1 MNRAGD
7 AADPGTISRRDALK
21 TFGAASATLAA
32 GAPALRAKAQ
42 DRPAA
47 VDDLGYYR
55 FEIGDI
61 NATVIHD
68 GTFVFPSAV
77 FATNAPA
84 AEIDD
89 FLAGYNLPTASLV
102 LPNTNLLLDTGR
114 ERILIDTGLGPYAF
128 PGNERTSGKLLATL
142 DALGI
147 DRDSIS
153 TVFLTH
159 AHPDHIGALTDTEG
173 TPTFRNARHLL
184 HHSDWDFWTGAPPAA
199 DPFTSFMFQVA
210 ETHLTPLNDRIER
223 FRGEIE
229 VAPGIRT
236 VEAPGHTPGHTALLI
251 ESRGERLLSMGDN
264 AGHHKLSFERPDWT
278 PGVDVDPLQAIATKE
293 RLLDLV
299 ATERI
304 KVFGDHHPFP
314 GLGYVARDA
323 AARRWVWS
331 PDG

>member
-1 MNRAGD
+1 
-7 AADPGTISRRDALK
+7 
-21 TFGAASATLAA
+21 
-32 GAPALRAKAQ
+32 
-42 DRPAA
+42 
-47 VDDLGYYR
+47 
-55 FEIGDI
+55 
-61 NATVIHD
+61 
-68 GTFVFPSAV
+68 
-77 FATNAPA
+77 
-84 AEIDD
+84 
-89 FLAGYNLPTASLV
+89 
-102 LPNTNLLLDTGR
+102 
-114 ERILIDTGLGPYAF
+114 
-128 PGNERTSGKLLATL
+128 
-142 DALGI
+142 
-147 DRDSIS
+147 
-153 TVFLTH
+153 
-159 AHPDHIGALTDTEG
+159 
-173 TPTFRNARHLL
+173 
-184 HHSDWDFWTGAPPAA
+184 
-199 DPFTSFMFQVA
+199 MFQVA

-236 VEAPGHTPGHTALLI
+236 VAAPGHTPGHTALLI

>member
-159 AHPDHIGALTDTEG
+159 AHPDHIGALTDTEE
-173 TPTFRNARHLL
+173 
-184 HHSDWDFWTGAPPAA
+184 PPPSATRA
-199 DPFTSFMFQVA
+199 TSC
-210 ETHLTPLNDRIER
+210 T
-223 FRGEIE
+223 
-229 VAPGIRT
+229 
-236 VEAPGHTPGHTALLI
+236 
-251 ESRGERLLSMGDN
+251 
-264 AGHHKLSFERPDWT
+264 
-278 PGVDVDPLQAIATKE
+278 IATGTSGPG
-293 RLLDLV
+293 RRPRPTRSRRSCSRWPRRTSPRSTTGSSASGARSRSRPASAPSRRP
-299 ATERI
+299 AT
-304 KVFGDHHPFP
+304 
-314 GLGYVARDA
+314 
-323 AARRWVWS
+323 RRATRRS
-331 PDG
+331 